1 MAEHVPLE
9 DITNCP
15 IHNID
20 EDNNVFSTTT
30 TRPSRTEHRLR
41 MLAKKFESLIK
52 TQLMFLLSLNL
63 IAWNHKMK
71 CTIGVFENIKLE

>member
-1 MAEHVPLE
+1 MAEHVALE

-41 MLAKKFESLIK
+41 MLAKVSLGGCK
-52 TQLMFLLSLNL
+52 N
-63 IAWNHKMK
+63 
-71 CTIGVFENIKLE
+71 